1 MSVKLNQNQYFQ
13 ASRKK
18 KWCGKN
24 EEIQENND
32 QVGSYFLASRN
43 MHLIPVRSLGSSIN
57 HVVIFWVFLTLL
69 PLRGHLDK
77 A

>member
-24 EEIQENND
+24 EEIQENSD

-43 MHLIPVRSLGSSIN
+43 MHLIPVRSYCSIFFRDYELIR
-57 HVVIFWVFLTLL
+57 VVFSIQKIALY
-69 PLRGHLDK
+69 
-77 A
+77 